1 MKTLIIGFSPLI
13 AGLLVRKIFKM
24 LGLGDLTKMSGA
36 LMSGAAGVGKLAG
49 DKTFGSRMSDGMDK
63 SIKTQGNKLGKR
75 IGKEGLGDKIADGSL
90 LKAAAV
96 MSGHALQPRK
106 AMAKAKQ
113 HKEDAKIAK
122 HLAQEEKNKL
132 KNERQGHLDD
142 IEAKRNMKVKALEK
156 KDAVAN
162 SDGDLQKEI
171 DSSTAAGMITGVGV
185 SKTGKLASNDP
196 ANKKKKG
203 KINDSLTNQNTS
215 TDAKAMEELART
227 RKESEKVILNEFTG
241 KDGKKALKNI
251 YDERALETMGHAGLG
266 GKKMS
271 SADSQA
277 TLKQLSQITGLPTG
291 NISLP
296 NNGLPPLLGI
306 GSNGTKMVLPSDV
319 DQARNVARM
328 PYNYYPESETKRR
341 TGESEE
347 ARSGR
352 LHQLMISKGDY
363 DPAKNVYTDMVAKH
377 NISDNDIKLAMSG
390 SPSKLDNIK
399 IEVNSSQSA
408 NAATWSRQF
417 DASTAA
423 SAAKELRAHNA
434 ALDKKV
440 EIQRVV
446 LNSASEPIAMKVK
459 SDEVFTIID
468 SGKNLDSAQKQEFNR
483 SVKSNIVSV
492 FENQTMVFEDQVKAA
507 TGLASFTL
515 AVGTDF
521 DSAESTANTYKLA
534 EIRDKANKEMLDNYK
549 ESAKEL
555 FKSIGHNSSGDE
567 IKEVY
572 GKLSEL
578 ATNFQTNIVSERSA
592 ILSEFQVAKQSS
604 SMITGADV
612 KVNSGKAGRKMI
624 TAKKVFAP
632 FIVEDGD
639 N

>member
-1 MKTLIIGFSPLI
+1 
-13 AGLLVRKIFKM
+13 M
-24 LGLGDLTKMSGA
+24 LGLGDLTKLSGG
-36 LMSGAAGVGKLAG
+36 LMSAAAGVGKLAG
-49 DKTFGSRMSDGMDK
+49 DKTFGSKMADGMDK
-63 SIKTQGNKLGKR
+63 GIKSQGNKLGKK
-75 IGKEGLGDKIADGSL
+75 IGKEGLGDNIADGSI
-90 LKAAAV
+90 LKAAKV
-96 MSGHALQPRK
+96 MSGHALHPRK

-113 HKEDAKIAK
+113 HREDAKIAK
-122 HLAQEEKNKL
+122 HLEQEEKNNL
-132 KNERQGHLDD
+132 KNKRDGHLDD
-142 IEAKRNMKVKALEK
+142 IEAKRNKKLKALEGT
-156 KDAVAN
+156 DVVAM
-162 SDGDLQKEI
+162 SDNDLKQEV

-196 ANKKKKG
+196 ANKKRKG
-203 KINDSLTNQNTS
+203 KVNDSLTNQNTT
-215 TDAKAMEELART
+215 TDKEGMEELARK
-227 RKESEKVILNEFTG
+227 RKEGERVILSEFTG
-241 KDGKKALKNI
+241 KDGQKALKNI
-251 YDERALETMGHAGLG
+251 YDERAFQTMGWAGLG
-266 GKKMS
+266 GSKLS
-271 SADSQA
+271 PADTQA
-277 TLKQLSQITGLPTG
+277 TLKQLSNITGLPTG

-319 DQARNVARM
+319 DQARNIARM
-328 PYNYYPESETKRR
+328 PYNYYPESETRRR

-363 DPAKNVYTDMVAKH
+363 DPGKNVYTDMVAKH

-390 SPSKLDNIK
+390 SPSKLDTIK
-399 IEVNSSQSA
+399 IEVNSAQSA

-423 SAAKELRAHNA
+423 SDAKELRAHKA
-434 ALDKKV
+434 SLDKKV

-468 SGKNLDSAQKQEFNR
+468 SGKNLDSGQKQEFNR
-483 SVKSNIVSV
+483 SVKSNIVTV

-507 TGLASFTL
+507 TGLASYTL
-515 AVGTDF
+515 AVNTDF
-521 DSAESTANTYKLA
+521 DSAENTANTYKLA
-534 EIRDKANKEMLDNYK
+534 EIRDKANEDALKNYK

-555 FKSIGHNSSGDE
+555 FKSIGNNSSGDE
-567 IKEVY
+567 IKEIY
-572 GKLSEL
+572 GRLSEL
-578 ATNFQTNIVSERSA
+578 AQNFQSNIVSERSA
-592 ILSEFQVAKQSS
+592 ILSEFQAAKQSS

-632 FIVEDGD
+632 FIVEDG
-639 N
+639 NN